1 MIATGLL
8 DGAGRNVATVG
19 GVEFYVNQARLVNA
33 PAVIVRDAVKTCGTW
48 VWRRGSK
55 TYHGPHDLV
64 PPECATSARPLSD
77 FLLVGELSEV
87 VEQLRAGVKAA
98 PVPEPAPVGPDTET
112 VSEAPTVHVEV
123 DATPDPEPDPE
134 PKPKKA
140 AKKKA
145 TKKRKA

>member
-19 GVEFYVNQARLVNA
+19 GVEFYLGQARLVNA
-33 PAVIVRDAVKTCGTW
+33 PAVIVRDAVESCGTW

-55 TYHGPHDLV
+55 AYHGTRDLV
-64 PPECATSARPLSD
+64 PPECADSARPLRD
-77 FLLVGELSEV
+77 FLLVGELGEV
-87 VEQLRAGVKAA
+87 VEQLRANVKAS
-98 PVPEPAPVGPDTET
+98 PPPPEPSEPDTVT
-112 VSEAPTVHVEV
+112 VSEAPTVHIEV
-123 DATPDPEPDPE
+123 DADAE
-134 PKPKKA
+134 PKPKQKKKA